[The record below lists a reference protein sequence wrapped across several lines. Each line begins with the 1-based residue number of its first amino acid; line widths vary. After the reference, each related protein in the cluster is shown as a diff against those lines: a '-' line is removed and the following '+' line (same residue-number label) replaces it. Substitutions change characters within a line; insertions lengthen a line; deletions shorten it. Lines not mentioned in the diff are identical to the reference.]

1 MVTPGG
7 LAKILDF
14 GLAKLAEL
22 DKEETLV
29 AGAATIAVT
38 HKGLILGTVGYMSPE
53 QASGRTADFASDQ
66 FSLGTILY
74 EMVTGNRAFARETAV
89 ETLTAIIRDEPA
101 PIAEINR
108 NVPAPFRWIVDRC
121 LAKEPADRYADTT
134 DLARELRTLQD
145 HLSDASVL
153 NLSARVRRPKH
164 LGRIAAAVTV
174 TALLTVAG
182 FLMGWQANAPQPI
195 KVSQLTF
202 RRGHAQHGRFA
213 PNGSIV
219 YNANWAGQ
227 PVGLFTTNTEAPESR
242 SLGNA
247 NSGLFAVSRNGELAI
262 AQNCVMNWGV
272 CGGTL
277 ARVPLSGGTP
287 KAVEEGVDSADWRPD
302 GESFV
307 MARAVH
313 GKYQIQEYPSGKM
326 LYESA
331 GWIADLRVSPR
342 GDWIAFA
349 EHPALRYSYG
359 SVVVIDS
366 AGRNKQVLSGT
377 WRSIMGLAW
386 HPDGNRIWFSASIK
400 GDGPGSGQ
408 ESWIH
413 EVTLSGKERDVY
425 RAPSTLYVED
435 ISADG
440 RQVLVLRQSPRAVLM
455 TAASDAGLERDVAWF
470 NSSTLA
476 DLSSDGKTLLFDEEL
491 VTGAA
496 GLVVYVRDSD
506 GSDAVRVGEGRALAL
521 SPDKRWALAIQQMT
535 PLRLAL
541 LPVGPGQPRA
551 MDTGA
556 MAEVYWATWFPD
568 GSKILLAG
576 TEGGRGA
583 NAEAAHL
590 PRTWVYDLA
599 TGITSAV
606 TSEGMLGVLVSPDG
620 QSIAARYQADG
631 LYYLCPLKGSLPHA
645 LEGAGETD
653 NLVQWSKDGRSL
665 YVRGPG
671 DFVAPIY
678 LLDLETG
685 RKRLWKTLA
694 PAEAGIIG
702 IGSDPKGVR
711 VTPDG
716 KHYAYTYWTSL
727 SELYILQGLK

>member
-1 MVTPGG
+1 MVWRRAASEPVYNAPQMLLTEGTQIGKYEILGALGAGAMGEVFRARDRQLGREIALKVLPEGFASDATRLHRFEREARSASALNHPNIITIHEIGEASGVPYIAMELVEGKTLRELLRPGALPFKRALQLAVQLGDGLAKAHAAGIVHRDLKPENVMVTPGG

-506 GSDAVRVGEGRALAL
+506 ASDAVRVGEGRALAL

-556 MAEVYWATWFPD
+556 MAEVYWATWFP
-568 GSKILLAG
+568 
-576 TEGGRGA
+576 
-583 NAEAAHL
+583 
-590 PRTWVYDLA
+590 
-599 TGITSAV
+599 
-606 TSEGMLGVLVSPDG
+606 
-620 QSIAARYQADG
+620 
-631 LYYLCPLKGSLPHA
+631 
-645 LEGAGETD
+645 
-653 NLVQWSKDGRSL
+653 
-665 YVRGPG
+665 
-671 DFVAPIY
+671 
-678 LLDLETG
+678 
-685 RKRLWKTLA
+685 
-694 PAEAGIIG
+694 
-702 IGSDPKGVR
+702 
-711 VTPDG
+711 
-716 KHYAYTYWTSL
+716 
-727 SELYILQGLK
+727 